1 MYMLVVRQG
10 PSVSNFGQLEI
21 PIKEFVSLVWVSS
34 MYNSNLKN
42 EVLKALLQR
51 GTFGFL
57 DETINTMKIYL
68 INFILFDNLSI
79 CLRI

>member
-51 GTFGFL
+51 GTF
-57 DETINTMKIYL
+57 
-68 INFILFDNLSI
+68 
-79 CLRI
+79 

>member
-10 PSVSNFGQLEI
+10 PSISNFGKLEI
-21 PIKEFVSLVWVSS
+21 PNIEFVSLVWVSS
-34 MYNSNLKN
+34 MYSNLKN

-51 GTFGFL
+51 GTFRFL

-68 INFILFDNLSI
+68 INFISFDNLSI

>member
-10 PSVSNFGQLEI
+10 PSVSNFGKLEI
-21 PIKEFVSLVWVSS
+21 PNIEFVSLVSVSS
-34 MYNSNLKN
+34 VYSNLKN

-51 GTFGFL
+51 GTFWFL

>member
-1 MYMLVVRQG
+1 MYMFVVRQG
-10 PSVSNFGQLEI
+10 PSVSNFGKLEI
-21 PIKEFVSLVWVSS
+21 PNIEFVSQVWVSS
-34 MYNSNLKN
+34 MYSNLKN

-68 INFILFDNLSI
+68 INFISFDNLSI

>member
-10 PSVSNFGQLEI
+10 PSVSNFGKLEI
-21 PIKEFVSLVWVSS
+21 AYKEFVSLVWVSS
-34 MYNSNLKN
+34 MYSNLKN
-42 EVLKALLQR
+42 EVLKALLQS
-51 GTFGFL
+51 GTFWFL